1 MSKNIVMYSLEE
13 WWFKN
18 DKVNKEKA
26 GISAALFFF
35 CLNKV
40 MMKYSFIF
48 VNILTNSCKNLSDIQ
63 YRTYII
69 LDNKIR

>member
-35 CLNKV
+35 V
-40 MMKYSFIF
+40 
-48 VNILTNSCKNLSDIQ
+48 
-63 YRTYII
+63 
-69 LDNKIR
+69 